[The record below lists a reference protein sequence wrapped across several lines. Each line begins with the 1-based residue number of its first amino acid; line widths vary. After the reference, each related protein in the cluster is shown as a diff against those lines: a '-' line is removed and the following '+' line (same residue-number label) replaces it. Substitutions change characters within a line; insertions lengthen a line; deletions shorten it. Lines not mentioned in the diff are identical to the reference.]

1 MGTTETDDL
10 TISFNARRCIHAR
23 KCVLGQPKAFVPEKG
38 RDWIQAQA
46 VTTDAM
52 IKVIEACP
60 SGALSYERKDG
71 GAGEAT
77 PQVNTVRLWEHG
89 PIELHGNLSMPDGST
104 RTRAVLC
111 RCGASKS
118 KPYCDNSH
126 LDMKFKASSEP
137 QTDAETA
144 DVAIPE
150 PARRAD
156 QGRPADAR
164 RPDGDHRRVGPPDPN
179 DRKGVSVPLRRV
191 GQQAV
196 LRWAAQGDRLR
207 GGLTPSA

>member
-60 SGALSYERKDG
+60 SGALSYQRKDG
-71 GAGEAT
+71 GAGEAA

-150 PARRAD
+150 PAALTIAPIKDGPLMLDGPMEIIAGSGRRIRATEKAFLCRCGASANKPFCDGRHKEIGFEAD
-156 QGRPADAR
+156 
-164 RPDGDHRRVGPPDPN
+164 
-179 DRKGVSVPLRRV
+179 
-191 GQQAV
+191 
-196 LRWAAQGDRLR
+196 
-207 GGLTPSA
+207 

>member
-10 TISFNARRCIHAR
+10 TISFDARRCIHAR

-38 RDWIQAQA
+38 RDWIQAQEVA
-46 VTTDAM
+46 TAAM

-89 PIELHGNLSMPDGST
+89 PIELHGNLSMPDGTT

-111 RCGASKS
+111 RCGASKA

-137 QTDAETA
+137 QTDPETA
-144 DVAIPE
+144 DVAIPG
-150 PARRAD
+150 PATLTVAPIKDGPLMLGGPMEIIAGSGRRIRTTEKAFLCRCGASANKPFCDGRHKEIGFEAD
-156 QGRPADAR
+156 
-164 RPDGDHRRVGPPDPN
+164 
-179 DRKGVSVPLRRV
+179 
-191 GQQAV
+191 
-196 LRWAAQGDRLR
+196 
-207 GGLTPSA
+207 